1 MNRPR
6 SIGRLAAVGA
16 AALALV
22 LPLAA
27 CGANDSGDSAGG
39 PVTLRFTWWGSDA
52 RHALTQKVIDAFE
65 AENPNIKVKGEF
77 GEWGGYWDK
86 LATQTAA
93 NDSPDI
99 IQMDEKYIAEYG
111 GRGALLDLGKQEL
124 NTADFDQKLLDTG
137 KVEDELVGLPV
148 GAAVFAFV
156 ANPVLF
162 KKYGEPLPDDATWS
176 WDDFAA
182 TAKRLANK
190 GRKDG
195 VSGAMLVS
203 GDTEAHLWARQHGD
217 QLFNDKG
224 EIVIK
229 PETLASWWRLSS
241 ELTKNGTSPS
251 AAAQQESQTVGLE
264 ETPLATNKLAIG
276 SMFNTQLTAL
286 EKGSKSGLKLLRV
299 PGQTQSDYA
308 GSYLKPSMYWSV
320 SSRTK
325 HPKEAAKFLDYLANS
340 PKAADLLLT
349 ERGVPANN
357 KLRTAITGKLTTTD
371 KQAVEFLDVVAK
383 TAAPP
388 PPVTPVGGSAIEK
401 ILRRQASEV
410 LFGRA
415 TPEQAAEAAIKEM
428 KTSVTK

>member
-1 MNRPR
+1 MNGPR

-27 CGANDSGDSAGG
+27 CGSNDTPAADGQ
-39 PVTLRFTWWGSDA
+39 VTLRFTWWGSDS

-65 AENPNIKVKGEF
+65 AENPNIKIKGEY
-77 GEWGGYWDK
+77 GEWSGYWDK

-124 NTADFDQKLLDTG
+124 NTADFDSKLLDTG
-137 KVEDELVGLPV
+137 KVDGKLLGLPV
-148 GAAVFAFV
+148 GAAVFSFV

-162 KKYGEPLPDDATWS
+162 KKYGEPLPNDATWS
-176 WDDFAA
+176 WEEFAA
-182 TAKRLANK
+182 LAKRLADK

-195 VSGAMLVS
+195 VSGTQLAS

-229 PETLASWWRLSS
+229 PETLASWWQLASD
-241 ELTKNGTSPS
+241 LTKAGASPSPS
-251 AAAQQESQTVGLE
+251 AQQEAATVGLE
-264 ETPLATNKLAIG
+264 QSALATNKLAIG
-276 SMFNTQLTAL
+276 MMFNTQLTAY
-286 EKGSKSGLKLLRV
+286 EKASKSGLKLLRV
-299 PGQTQSDYA
+299 PGQSQSNYA

-325 HPKEAAKFLDYLANS
+325 HPAEAAKFLDYLANS

-357 KLRTAITGKLTTTD
+357 KLRTAITSKLTSTD
-371 KQAVEFLDVVAK
+371 KQAVQFLDTVAEH
-383 TAAPP
+383 AAPA
-388 PPVTPVGGSAIEK
+388 PPVTPVGGSSISE
-401 ILRRQASEV
+401 ILTRRGSDV

-415 TPEQAAEAAIKEM
+415 TPDQAAKAAIEEM
-428 KTSVTK
+428 KSAVAR

>member
-16 AALALV
+16 AAFALV

-27 CGANDSGDSAGG
+27 CNSDSADSAGG
-39 PVTLRFTWWGSDA
+39 PVTLRFTWWGSDT
-52 RHALTQKVIDAFE
+52 RHQLTQKVIDAFE
-65 AENPNIKVKGEF
+65 AENPNIKIKGEY
-77 GEWGGYWDK
+77 GEWSGYWDK

-124 NTADFDQKLLDTG
+124 NTADFDSKLLDAG
-137 KVEDELVGLPV
+137 KVDGELVGLPV
-148 GAAVFAFV
+148 GAAVFSYV

-162 KKYGEPLPDDATWS
+162 KKYGEPLPNDATWS

-182 TAKRLANK
+182 LAKRLADK

-195 VSGAMLVS
+195 VSGTQLAS
-203 GDTEAHLWARQHGD
+203 GDTEVHLWARQHGD
-217 QLFNDKG
+217 QLFNDNG

-229 PETLASWWRLSS
+229 PETLASWWQLTSD
-241 ELTKNGTSPS
+241 LTKSGASPS
-251 AAAQQESQTVGLE
+251 ASAQE
-264 ETPLATNKLAIG
+264 EATTLGIEQSSLATNKLALG
-276 SMFNTQLTAL
+276 AMFNTQLTAY
-286 EKGSKSGLKLLRV
+286 EKVSKSGLKLLRA
-299 PGQTQSDYA
+299 PGQAQSNYA

-325 HPKEAAKFLDYLANS
+325 HPAEAAKFLDYLANS
-340 PKAADLLLT
+340 PKAAELLLT
-349 ERGVPANN
+349 ERGVPANT
-357 KLRTAITGKLTTTD
+357 KLRTAITSKLTSTD
-371 KQAVEFLDVVAK
+371 QQAVQFLGTVAEK
-383 TAAPP
+383 AAPP
-388 PPVTPVGGSAIEK
+388 PPVTPVGGSSISE
-401 ILRRQASEV
+401 ILARQGGEV

-415 TPEQAAEAAIKEM
+415 TPDQAAEAAIREM
-428 KTSVTK
+428 KSSVSK